1 MENNIDIL
9 NELKDLSPT
18 LAAISKVNV
27 FTVPQGYFEHLSADV
42 LLGIKTENGF
52 ITKDAVNQQADVPA
66 GYFDGLANSIL
77 VKIKAKDEE
86 DASTE
91 IRALSPMLYSIQ
103 NENVF
108 EVPQGYF
115 DALSNSILQNL
126 QAEEIDVASEIQ
138 TLSPALFNI
147 KNENVFEVPQGYFDS
162 LTDNILQKIN
172 GVGVEDESTE
182 IRALS
187 PMLYSIQ
194 NENVF
199 EVPGGYF
206 NNLAEEVLDKV
217 KPQTKVVKMQNRT
230 NGFFKY
236 AVAAV
241 FTGVMALGV
250 FNFTSNGTKDVE
262 LPNYV
267 KAGLAQNS
275 NNVNVDQELAKIS
288 SDDIAKYLE
297 ANGTDVK
304 AALVANSV
312 DENDLPAQDD
322 YLIDEKALDT
332 YLNSINL
339 DDLKN

>member
-1 MENNIDIL
+1 MENKIDIL
-9 NELKDLSPT
+9 NELRELSPT
-18 LAAISKVNV
+18 LAAINKVNV
-27 FTVPQGYFEHLSADV
+27 FTVPQGYFEYLSVDI
-42 LLGIKTENGF
+42 LMGIETENGLSAND
-52 ITKDAVNQQADVPA
+52 DANQQTDVPA
-66 GYFDGLANSIL
+66 GYFDGLANTIL
-77 VKIKAKDEE
+77 AKIKVQDNE
-86 DASTE
+86 DASAE

-108 EVPQGYF
+108 E
-115 DALSNSILQNL
+115 S
-126 QAEEIDVASEIQ
+126 
-138 TLSPALFNI
+138 
-147 KNENVFEVPQGYFDS
+147 PQGYFDS
-162 LTDNILQKIN
+162 LTDNILQK
-172 GVGVEDESTE
+172 VSSVDVEDAAAELRS
-182 IRALS
+182 LS

-199 EVPGGYF
+199 EVPRGYF
-206 NNLAEEVLDKV
+206 ANLTEEVLDKV
-217 KPQTKVVKMQNRT
+217 KPQPKIIKLQNRT
-230 NGFFKY
+230 KGFFKY
-236 AVAAV
+236 AAAAV

-250 FNFTSNGTKDVE
+250 FNFTSTGTKDVE

-312 DENDLPAQDD
+312 DENDLPSQDD
-322 YLIDEKALDT
+322 YMIDDKALDT